1 MIPAFKL
8 ISRIPV
14 QGVQLSSYRLLS
26 SLRNSYDHI
35 LASKEMP
42 PSGGDD
48 APPNALGVG
57 VITLNRP
64 KALNA
69 LCDALFE
76 DLIHAATAFNEDEQ
90 VGSIIITGK
99 GKAFAAGA
107 DIEEMSQRPFDFA
120 YKTNMFEKWAQISE
134 LSKPVIAAVNGFCL
148 GGGCELAMMCDI
160 IICSESAKFGQPEIN
175 LGVIPGA
182 GGTQRLV
189 RAIGKSKA
197 MELVLTG
204 NMISAEQAEKDGLV
218 SRVVKPETLLDDA
231 MKLGF
236 VIGSKGQ
243 LSIRMA
249 KEAINAADD
258 MPLEQVQ
265 CINTI
270 EK

>member
-1 MIPAFKL
+1 MLFIT
-8 ISRIPV
+8 RIPFQRV
-14 QGVQLSSYRLLS
+14 KISSFRLIS
-26 SLRNSYDHI
+26 SLRDSYDHI
-35 LASKEMP
+35 LASKEFP
-42 PSGGDD
+42 PPGDD
-48 APPNALGVG
+48 GSSSNALGVG
-57 VITLNRP
+57 IIQLNRP

-76 DLIHAATAFNEDEQ
+76 DLIHAATEFNKDDQ

-107 DIEEMSQRPFDFA
+107 DIEEMSKRPFDFA
-120 YKTNMFEKWAQISE
+120 YKTNMFEKWAQVSKI
-134 LSKPVIAAVNGFCL
+134 SKPTIAAVNGFCL

-160 IICSESAKFGQPEIN
+160 IIASESAKFGQPEIN

-197 MELVLTG
+197 MEMVLTG

-218 SRVVKPETLLDDA
+218 SRVVKAEALLEDA

-243 LSIRMA
+243 ISIRMA
-249 KEAINAADD
+249 KEAINAADE
-258 MPLEQVQ
+258 MPLEQVKY
-265 CINTI
+265 ITSPY
-270 EK
+270 